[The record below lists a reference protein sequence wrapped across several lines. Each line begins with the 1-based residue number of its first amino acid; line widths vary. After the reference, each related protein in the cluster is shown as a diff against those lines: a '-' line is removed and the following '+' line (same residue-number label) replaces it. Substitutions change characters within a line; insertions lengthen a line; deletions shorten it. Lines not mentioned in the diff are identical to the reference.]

1 MRKADLP
8 DSVTLKQEVQVA
20 TRKLVE
26 VVIHEE
32 AVLDGPGG
40 AQILSPEGEN
50 CPMLGTTES
59 DNDKDSWPSQN
70 NRN

>member
-8 DSVTLKQEVQVA
+8 DSVTLKQQVQVA

-40 AQILSPEGEN
+40 SQILSPEGDN
-50 CPMLGTTES
+50 CSTLGTTES
-59 DNDKDSWPSQN
+59 DNDKHPWPSQISKN
-70 NRN
+70 

>member
-32 AVLDGPGG
+32 AVLNGPGS
-40 AQILSPEGEN
+40 AQILSQEGDN

-59 DNDKDSWPSQN
+59 DSDKDS
-70 NRN
+70 